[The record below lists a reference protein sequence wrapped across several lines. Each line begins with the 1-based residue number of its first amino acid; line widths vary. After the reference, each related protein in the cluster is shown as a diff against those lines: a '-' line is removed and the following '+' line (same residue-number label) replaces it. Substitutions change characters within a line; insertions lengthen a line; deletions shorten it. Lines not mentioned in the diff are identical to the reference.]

1 METVRVFFVKE
12 GRLKY
17 ISHLDVT
24 RCLSRV
30 FNRCG
35 LPIWYT
41 QGYNPHPYLTFAL
54 PLPLGVDS
62 RCESFDFRLTD
73 ATDYQT
79 VQDRLNAALPEDLRV
94 LRAAAPVYGPEA
106 ICWADYRLTFRDGD
120 TAVAEQLQ
128 RFLAEPHLPVIKKTK
143 KGEQQVDLKEKMT
156 VLEPHAGNRGFLRT
170 AGAGALLDG
179 ARADCYPDRRFF
191 AVLLIFCLHYRLRY
205 DIIIRHENCD
215 RLNRRRF

>member
-1 METVRVFFVKE
+1 METVRVFFAKE

-41 QGYNPHPYLTFAL
+41 QGYNPHPYLAFAL

-79 VQDRLNAALPEDLRV
+79 VQDKLNAALPEDLRV

-143 KGEQQVDLKEKMT
+143 KGEQQIDLKEKMT
-156 VLEPHAGNRGFLRT
+156 VLQADKKTGEMELVVRLPAGGTVNWSPMLVTGAFCERLGREPYWTGLERIAILTEDFSPS
-170 AGAGALLDG
+170 
-179 ARADCYPDRRFF
+179 C
-191 AVLLIFCLHYRLRY
+191 
-205 DIIIRHENCD
+205 
-215 RLNRRRF
+215 

>member
-1 METVRVFFVKE
+1 METVRVFFAKE

-79 VQDRLNAALPEDLRV
+79 VQDRLNAALPDDLRV
-94 LRAAAPVYGPEA
+94 VRAAAPVYGPEA

-156 VLEPHAGNRGFLRT
+156 VLRVESSPQKTVLDVRLPAGGTLNWSPMLVTGAICERLGREPYWTGLERIAILTEDFS
-170 AGAGALLDG
+170 
-179 ARADCYPDRRFF
+179 P
-191 AVLLIFCLHYRLRY
+191 FC
-205 DIIIRHENCD
+205 
-215 RLNRRRF
+215 

>member
-1 METVRVFFVKE
+1 METVRVFFAKE

-156 VLEPHAGNRGFLRT
+156 VLRVESSPQKTVLDVRLPAGGTLNWSPMLVTGAICERLGREPYWTGLERIAILTEDFS
-170 AGAGALLDG
+170 
-179 ARADCYPDRRFF
+179 P
-191 AVLLIFCLHYRLRY
+191 FC
-205 DIIIRHENCD
+205 
-215 RLNRRRF
+215 

>member
-1 METVRVFFVKE
+1 METVRVFFAKE

-143 KGEQQVDLKEKMT
+143 KGEQQIDLKEKMT
-156 VLEPHAGNRGFLRT
+156 VLQADKKTGEMELVVRLPAGGTVNWSPMLGTGAYNELLGREPHWTGLRRT
-170 AGAGALLDG
+170 AILTEDFS
-179 ARADCYPDRRFF
+179 D
-191 AVLLIFCLHYRLRY
+191 FC
-205 DIIIRHENCD
+205 
-215 RLNRRRF
+215 

>member
-1 METVRVFFVKE
+1 METVRVFFAKE

-79 VQDRLNAALPEDLRV
+79 VQNRLNAVLPDDLRV
-94 LRAAAPVYGPEA
+94 LRAAAPVYGPES

-120 TAVAEQLQ
+120 TAVAEQLR

-156 VLEPHAGNRGFLRT
+156 VLRVESSPGKTVLEVRLPAGGTLNWSPMLVT
-170 AGAGALLDG
+170 GAYNALLGREPYWTGYERLAILTKDFQ
-179 ARADCYPDRRFF
+179 D
-191 AVLLIFCLHYRLRY
+191 FC
-205 DIIIRHENCD
+205 
-215 RLNRRRF
+215 

>member
-1 METVRVFFVKE
+1 METVRVFFTKE

-41 QGYNPHPYLTFAL
+41 QGNNPHPYLTFAL

-156 VLEPHAGNRGFLRT
+156 VLRVESSPQKTVLDVRLPAGGTLHWSPMLVT
-170 AGAGALLDG
+170 GA
-179 ARADCYPDRRFF
+179 F
-191 AVLLIFCLHYRLRY
+191 
-205 DIIIRHENCD
+205 
-215 RLNRRRF
+215 

>member
-1 METVRVFFVKE
+1 METVRVFFAKE

-62 RCESFDFRLTD
+62 RCESFDFHLTD

-79 VQDRLNAALPEDLRV
+79 VQNRLNAVLPDDLRV

-106 ICWADYRLTFRDGD
+106 ICWADYRLTFRDSD
-120 TAVAEQLQ
+120 AEMAEQLQ

-156 VLEPHAGNRGFLRT
+156 VLGVESSPGKTVLEVRLPAGGTLNWSPMLVTEAFYERLGREPYWTGIERISILTEDFL
-170 AGAGALLDG
+170 
-179 ARADCYPDRRFF
+179 P
-191 AVLLIFCLHYRLRY
+191 FC
-205 DIIIRHENCD
+205 
-215 RLNRRRF
+215 

>member
-1 METVRVFFVKE
+1 METVRVFFAKE

-73 ATDYQT
+73 ATDYRT

-106 ICWADYRLTFRDGD
+106 ICWADYRLTFRDSD
-120 TAVAEQLQ
+120 AEMAEQLQ

-156 VLEPHAGNRGFLRT
+156 VLGVESSPGKTVLEVRLPAGGPLNWSPMLVTEAFYERLGREPYWTGIERISILTEDFL
-170 AGAGALLDG
+170 
-179 ARADCYPDRRFF
+179 P
-191 AVLLIFCLHYRLRY
+191 FC
-205 DIIIRHENCD
+205 
-215 RLNRRRF
+215 

>member
-1 METVRVFFVKE
+1 METVRVFFAKE

-79 VQDRLNAALPEDLRV
+79 VQDRLNAALPDDLRV
-94 LRAAAPVYGPEA
+94 LRAAAPVSS
-106 ICWADYRLTFRDGD
+106 R
-120 TAVAEQLQ
+120 
-128 RFLAEPHLPVIKKTK
+128 
-143 KGEQQVDLKEKMT
+143 
-156 VLEPHAGNRGFLRT
+156 
-170 AGAGALLDG
+170 
-179 ARADCYPDRRFF
+179 
-191 AVLLIFCLHYRLRY
+191 
-205 DIIIRHENCD
+205 
-215 RLNRRRF
+215 

>member
-1 METVRVFFVKE
+1 METVRVFFAKE

-79 VQDRLNAALPEDLRV
+79 VQDSLNAALPEDLRV

-106 ICWADYRLTFRDGD
+106 ICWADYRLTFRDSD

-128 RFLAEPHLPVIKKTK
+128 CFLAEPHLPVIKKTK

-156 VLEPHAGNRGFLRT
+156 VLRVEGSPEKTVLEVRLPAGGTLNWSPMLVTGAFCERLGREPYWTGLERIAILTEDFS
-170 AGAGALLDG
+170 
-179 ARADCYPDRRFF
+179 P
-191 AVLLIFCLHYRLRY
+191 FC
-205 DIIIRHENCD
+205 
-215 RLNRRRF
+215 

>member
-1 METVRVFFVKE
+1 METVRVFFAKE

-79 VQDRLNAALPEDLRV
+79 VQDRLNAALPDDLRV

-156 VLEPHAGNRGFLRT
+156 VLRVESSPQKTVLEVRLPAGGTLNWSPMLVTGAICERLGREPYWTGLERIAILTEDFS
-170 AGAGALLDG
+170 
-179 ARADCYPDRRFF
+179 P
-191 AVLLIFCLHYRLRY
+191 FC
-205 DIIIRHENCD
+205 
-215 RLNRRRF
+215 

>member
-1 METVRVFFVKE
+1 METVRVFFAKE

-156 VLEPHAGNRGFLRT
+156 VLRVESSPQKTVLEVRLPAGGTLNWSPMLVTGAICERLGREPYWTGLERIAILTEDFS
-170 AGAGALLDG
+170 
-179 ARADCYPDRRFF
+179 P
-191 AVLLIFCLHYRLRY
+191 FC
-205 DIIIRHENCD
+205 
-215 RLNRRRF
+215 